1 MSKALVIFSG
11 GLDSTVCLYYAN
23 QEYEEVHAISFDYGQ
38 RHIIELESAKTI
50 AKKACVSSH
59 EIVDVKNILKSSS
72 PLLSKETSLETY
84 ENIDQMN
91 TITGKRQEL
100 TFVPMRNALFLTIA
114 ANRAETLGG
123 ADIITGV
130 VDGANFDDTRE
141 VFIKATEDYI
151 NKALGHD
158 HRGTTP
164 INIVAPLLFLSKAE
178 TAKLALTL
186 TSCWDA
192 LAYSHTS
199 YDGVYP
205 PTDNN
210 RSNVLRAQGFFE
222 AGYPDPLVVRAWFEN
237 LMSLPATSNYDILR
251 KESYNIKTLDDALEI
266 SQMQSKVN

>member
-11 GLDSTVCLYYAN
+11 GLDSTVCLYHAMQHYD
-23 QEYEEVHAISFDYGQ
+23 EVHAISFDYGQ

-50 AKKACVSSH
+50 AKMAMVSH
-59 EIVDVKNILKSSS
+59 EIVDIKDILKSSS
-72 PLLSKETSLETY
+72 PLMSKETSLKTY
-84 ENIDQMN
+84 ENTEQLN
-91 TITGKRQEL
+91 ASVGKSQEQA
-100 TFVPMRNALFLTIA
+100 FVPMRNALFLTIA
-114 ANRAETLGG
+114 ANRAEALGG

-164 INIVAPLLFLSKAE
+164 IQIVAPLLFLSKAD
-178 TAKLALTL
+178 TANLARTL
-186 TSCWDA
+186 PGCWNA

-210 RSNVLRAQGFFE
+210 RSNLLRASGFLE
-222 AGYPDPLVVRAWFEN
+222 AGYPDPLVVRAWFEA
-237 LMSLPATSNYDILR
+237 LMPLPESSNYDSMR
-251 KESYNIKTLDDALEI
+251 KELSKTLEDALQT
-266 SQMQSKVN
+266 SMY